1 MAKNSKLDELNKL
14 GLNYF
19 DNWKDFNEA
28 RASAAPGQVIGG
40 INKRGKLVFFQGGIG
55 EINAQQAK
63 AELTALKNASAPS
76 QAPSGNIASSATSAA
91 KFDPKTFRLGAR
103 IDPGQPGLHARAHA
117 AANSV
122 QQNVIDPQQVNPS
135 TQTIDDAL
143 KSPKS
148 RSRKADTTLKTGKK
162 TSPSIDRSAAIIKL
176 ANNPEAEQEMIDI
189 ISRSTGSRRGK
200 AEYNKMVRSAKG
212 TLGKGA
218 PGPKSSQG
226 YIDAVNN
233 RDFFIGKGEYDRR
246 TLLTRR
252 ITEQNPG
259 ISKTRLTKLLNAQ
272 MSRFSDEGLFN
283 LGEEIM
289 RDTMRQE
296 YVDTFTQRS
305 ASRLT
310 QMTPEQRLSFFQ
322 GKSKTRIAGRMQTRE
337 NLSQRQVLDLSQ
349 KYLKQYERLEVGD
362 SRIVNMVES
371 VGERMR
377 AGNIGSTITGHP
389 GFEAIEQ
396 SLEKAAKYQ
405 RAAQAG
411 MGAAAIPDDATQVAA
426 QISSAMSSS
435 ENMIDATEQSVTK
448 VINKKPIS
456 SRTVQKLMS
465 SHTLAA
471 GVAAGGLG
479 LLYANKRRGE
489 SQVGR

>member
-63 AELTALKNASAPS
+63 AELTSLKNASAPS
-76 QAPSGNIASSATSAA
+76 QAPSGNIASSATSGA
-91 KFDPKTFRLGAR
+91 KFDPTTFRLGAR
-103 IDPGQPGLHARAHA
+103 INNSAGTNAKAQA
-117 AANSV
+117 AANGV

-226 YIDAVNN
+226 YIDAVSN
-233 RDFFIGKGEYDRR
+233 RDFFIGEGEYNRR
-246 TLLTRR
+246 ALLTRR

-259 ISKTRLTKLLNAQ
+259 ISKTRLTKLLNTQ
-272 MSRFSDEGLFN
+272 MARFSDEAFFN

-296 YVDTFTQRS
+296 YVDTFTERS
-305 ASRLT
+305 ASRLS

-377 AGNIGSTITGHP
+377 AGNIGGTITGHP

-411 MGAAAIPDDATQVAA
+411 MGTAAIPDDATQVAA

-489 SQVGR
+489 RQVG